1 MDVMLDRCAGLDIHK
16 KTVTACVRMPDGNG
30 GRAEH
35 VRGFS
40 TFLDGLVELR
50 AWLLQQ
56 RVSHVA
62 MEATSNYWLP
72 VWRVLEEPLD
82 PDDADTAAP
91 FELLLCNAR
100 HIKHVPG
107 RKTDVADAA
116 WLAQLLECGLLRSS
130 FVPPRDIRGLRA
142 VTRYRKRLIQ
152 TRTSETQRV
161 EKVLEDSVVKIGAVA
176 SRTLT
181 KSGRAMIEA
190 LIAGERDPV
199 VLADLAKGRL
209 RRKIPQLIRA
219 LDARFGDDHAAQ
231 LRQLLDH
238 IDWLDDAICHLDDRV
253 AELTT
258 DHADVLTR
266 LQTIPGI
273 GQRTAEAIVAETGA
287 DMTRFPSSAHLASWA
302 GLCPGHNESGGKR
315 RSGRTRPGD
324 VWLADALTEAAWA
337 AARTNGTY
345 LAAKFRRIAGPRRD
359 DKRRKKAAVA
369 VAHKLLVM
377 AYAIM
382 ATPGE
387 TYRELGGD
395 WFDKHDHPER
405 RKARLIAQFHKLGYE
420 VTLSPTQAA

>member
-82 PDDADTAAP
+82 PDDADPAAP

-161 EKVLEDSVVKIGAVA
+161 EKVLEDCVVKIGAVA

-190 LIAGERDPV
+190 FDRRRARPRGARRPGQGATAPQDPP
-199 VLADLAKGRL
+199 AHPGARRPL
-209 RRKIPQLIRA
+209 RRR
-219 LDARFGDDHAAQ
+219 
-231 LRQLLDH
+231 
-238 IDWLDDAICHLDDRV
+238 
-253 AELTT
+253 
-258 DHADVLTR
+258 
-266 LQTIPGI
+266 
-273 GQRTAEAIVAETGA
+273 
-287 DMTRFPSSAHLASWA
+287 
-302 GLCPGHNESGGKR
+302 
-315 RSGRTRPGD
+315 
-324 VWLADALTEAAWA
+324 
-337 AARTNGTY
+337 
-345 LAAKFRRIAGPRRD
+345 PRRP
-359 DKRRKKAAVA
+359 AAP
-369 VAHKLLVM
+369 
-377 AYAIM
+377 
-382 ATPGE
+382 TPGPH
-387 TYRELGGD
+387 RLA
-395 WFDKHDHPER
+395 R
-405 RKARLIAQFHKLGYE
+405 RRHL
-420 VTLSPTQAA
+420 PP